1 VVAPALP
8 LKDGMQPTLII
19 TGKED
24 IMGHGR
30 LRFVLIA
37 ALWLIVAWA
46 FAAEVMLSHRSW
58 PVDAPASEEAL
69 DASR

>member
-1 VVAPALP
+1 MDASLN
-8 LKDGMQPTLII
+8 TI
-19 TGKED
+19 GKED
-24 IMGHGR
+24 VMRRGR
-30 LRFVLIA
+30 LRYVLIA

-58 PVDAPASEEAL
+58 PVDAPAPEEAL

>member
-1 VVAPALP
+1 MPSRLN
-8 LKDGMQPTLII
+8 T

-24 IMGHGR
+24 VMGRGR

-46 FAAEVMLSHRSW
+46 FAAEVMLEHRSR
-58 PVDAPASEEAL
+58 PVDAPAWEEAR
-69 DASR
+69 DAGR

>member
-1 VVAPALP
+1 MLPAL
-8 LKDGMQPTLII
+8 TT

-46 FAAEVMLSHRSW
+46 FAAEVVLSRRSQ
-58 PVDAPASEEAL
+58 PVDPPAFEEAL

>member
-1 VVAPALP
+1 
-8 LKDGMQPTLII
+8 
-19 TGKED
+19 
-24 IMGHGR
+24 MGHGR

-46 FAAEVMLSHRSW
+46 FAAEVVLSRRSQ
-58 PVDAPASEEAL
+58 PVDPPAFEEAL

>member
-1 VVAPALP
+1 MPSRLN
-8 LKDGMQPTLII
+8 T

-24 IMGHGR
+24 VMGRSR

-46 FAAEVMLSHRSW
+46 FAAEVMLAHRSL
-58 PVDAPASEEAL
+58 PVDGPAWEEAR
-69 DASR
+69 DAGR